1 MITLYIEP
9 NKIEE
14 FALFEEEMPHWNKI
28 IKSGIHLCLNISY
41 QLVELQPAP
50 STPKKAASSSLVIFS
65 KLMVDSLCN
74 YFK

>member
-28 IKSGIHLCLNISY
+28 IN
-41 QLVELQPAP
+41 
-50 STPKKAASSSLVIFS
+50 F
-65 KLMVDSLCN
+65 
-74 YFK
+74 